1 VNYLQDLNELQ
12 AILQRADL
20 LRAWHRSN
28 VYPLQNGTTKVEFG
42 ARIGVRSDQH
52 ARPGGV
58 AFSDA
63 EIELDLSLG
72 EGEGI
77 DRIQQCSA
85 QVTIEGM
92 NEASEVFVYA
102 LHFDRHDMTQESIE
116 LHSQY
121 HWQVGGDR
129 LEAQNFGTLLQ
140 LQGPRFPYHP
150 IDPALLVDFV
160 LGQFNGHKRSELMS
174 EANFIRYPRILYK
187 SQSRFVVPFFNAVQ
201 AAFNSNPIA
210 QSPMWPAICLEA

>member
-1 VNYLQDLNELQ
+1 VSFLQDLNDLQ
-12 AILQRADL
+12 SLLQRADL

-28 VYPLQNGTTKVEFG
+28 VYSLPNGTTKIEFG

-52 ARPGGV
+52 ARPGSV

-63 EIELDLSLG
+63 VVELDLSVG
-72 EGEGI
+72 EGDSL
-77 DRIQQCSA
+77 DRIQECSA
-85 QVTIEGM
+85 QVIIEGM
-92 NEASEVFVYA
+92 NDASEVFMYA
-102 LHFDRHDMTQESIE
+102 LHFDRHDATQDSIE

-160 LGQFNGHKRSELMS
+160 LGHFNGHKRSELMS

-187 SQSRFVVPFFNAVQ
+187 SQSNFVVPFFKAVY

-210 QSPMWPAICLEA
+210 HCPMWPSVCLEV